1 MYDVL
6 YSETEYICCLVF
18 DLMLL
23 FVTTLPVAEEEDTLS
38 VVMAGVGRVSE
49 ILGPL
54 HNIFQQ
60 TVHLQI

>member
-1 MYDVL
+1 
-6 YSETEYICCLVF
+6 
-18 DLMLL
+18 MLL

>member
-1 MYDVL
+1 MYDIL
-6 YSETEYICCLVF
+6 YSETKYICYLVF

-23 FVTTLPVAEEEDTLS
+23 FVTTLPVTEEEDTLS